1 MTLGAWRCQP
11 LAPAGGACAWLVP
24 HPPRGS
30 GCRAGGAGA
39 EADWGRMAL
48 LAYESFWVFLNVL
61 VNSIEGVGLA
71 PFLPPLSPRPPP
83 RPGLMAHIYCSVIP
97 PQWF

>member
-1 MTLGAWRCQP
+1 MTLGAWRCHL
-11 LAPAGGACAWLVP
+11 LALAGGACAWLAP
-24 HPPRGS
+24 HPRSS